1 MGASVE
7 VVNIEGGKVGAVE
20 LPDFLFN
27 SQVHEYALHSAVVAY
42 ETHQRQGNASTKN
55 RSEVNRSGRKHHR
68 QKGTGQAR
76 RGTAATN
83 LLRGG
88 GLAFGPKPRVY
99 SSKLTKQLKKKAL
112 SSALSEKS
120 RKGKLKV
127 VQDFEFPEPSTK
139 SFYGIL
145 KSIGLE
151 GERVLFVTPKS
162 QETIA
167 KSCRNIPGL
176 EIRPANSVSTY
187 AVVAADTVLLTE
199 KAIAALA
206 GIHSDK

>member
-20 LPDFLFN
+20 LPEYLFD
-27 SQVHEYALHSAVVAY
+27 SEVFEYALHSAVVAY
-42 ETHQRQGNASTKN
+42 ETHQRQGNASTKT
-55 RSEVNRSGRKHHR
+55 RSEVKRSGRKHHR

-99 SSKLTKQLKKKAL
+99 SLKLTKQLKKKAL
-112 SSALSEKS
+112 SSALSGKS
-120 RKGKLKV
+120 REGKLKV
-127 VQDFEFPEPSTK
+127 VQDFEFSEPSTK
-139 SFYGIL
+139 SFCGIL
-145 KSIGLE
+145 KAIGLE

-162 QETIA
+162 EVTII

-187 AVVAADTVLLTE
+187 DVVSADTVLLTE

-206 GIHSDK
+206 GIHPDK